1 MGDFKTALEGLA
13 QGSLRAKVRV
23 ELHGGEG
30 LWMVSLQN

>member
-1 MGDFKTALEGLA
+1 MGDFKTVLEGLA

-23 ELHGGEG
+23 LTHGREG